1 MELAYRMAIRAVGIT
16 ATNPAVGCIIV
27 KNNNIISRGWT
38 QPGGSPHAEVHALS
52 RVKDRSILK
61 GAEMYC
67 TLEPC
72 SHYGKT
78 DPCVNSI
85 INSQIKKVYIG
96 CIDKNPKVNGRGVQR
111 LEAAKIRVKL
121 IPSKSISHLNNIFF
135 NTKIR
140 QKPFVI
146 SKIAT
151 TYDFNIK
158 SNSSKDRWITN
169 QLSRAHGHYL
179 RYKSDAML
187 VGKNTILI
195 DDPDMHCRLEGL
207 NSFSPDIFILDSN
220 LSIPIKKR
228 IFNSKR
234 RKVYIFH
241 KKNISKK
248 KLNRFNNSEVT
259 LFAINQK
266 KDLLD
271 INEILLKMGEIGI
284 QRVLV
289 EGGAKLISQLS
300 KENLIDVLYWF
311 RASKING
318 KKRKNTV
325 TGLRVSKV
333 NYIKGLKLK
342 NTMQIKSD
350 NLEVYAKR

>member
-1 MELAYRMAIRAVGIT
+1 MELAYRMAIRAVGT
-16 ATNPAVGCIIV
+16 TLTNPAVGCIIV

-52 RVKDRSILK
+52 RVKDKSILK

-78 DPCVNSI
+78 NPCVNSI

-96 CIDKNPKVNGRGVQR
+96 CIDRNPKVNGRGVQR
-111 LEAAKIRVKL
+111 LESAKIRVKL
-121 IPSKSISHLNNIFF
+121 ISSKNITHLNNIFF
-135 NTKIR
+135 NAKINL
-140 QKPFVI
+140 KPFVI

-158 SNSSKDRWITN
+158 SDSSKNRWITN
-169 QLSRAHGHYL
+169 ELSRAHGHYL

-195 DDPDMHCRLEGL
+195 DDPDMHCRLKGL

-220 LSIPIKKR
+220 LSIPINKR
-228 IFNSKR
+228 IFNSKK
-234 RKVYIFH
+234 RKIYIFH
-241 KKNISKK
+241 KKNVSQKK
-248 KLNRFNNSEVT
+248 RNKFNKSRVI
-259 LFAINQK
+259 LLAVNQK
-266 KDLLD
+266 KKLLD
-271 INEILLKMGEIGI
+271 INEILLKIGEIGI

-289 EGGAKLISQLS
+289 EGGAKLMSKLA
-300 KENLIDVLYWF
+300 KENLIDTLYWF
-311 RASKING
+311 RSNKINE
-318 KKRKNTV
+318 KKRKSAISD
-325 TGLRVSKV
+325 LRVSKV
-333 NYIKGLKLK
+333 NIIKNLKLE

-350 NLEVYAKR
+350 TLEVYTKK